1 MKNVNNG
8 TYNAMLF
15 WWHTLATI
23 NQKTLYYVMT
33 GLYLVRLMYILC
45 SFYFRYVGSAKPG
58 ILGIC
63 NYSQNFRIF
72 IWKVYYVLKIF
83 HGTFFL
89 NQFIFK
95 NNCSLESVSI
105 YYYLNIM
112 RNKRNETSVFI
123 HVLIQYKITTTHW
136 SGAVQFYFMIW
147 GRK

>member
-1 MKNVNNG
+1 
-8 TYNAMLF
+8 
-15 WWHTLATI
+15 
-23 NQKTLYYVMT
+23 MT

-58 ILGIC
+58 ILRIC

-72 IWKVYYVLKIF
+72 ISKVYYVSKIF

-147 GRK
+147 GRKCRILTNQI